1 MLDDL
6 TILVGGFILILAPLV
21 IGGILAEIFDW
32 E

>member
-6 TILVGGFILILAPLV
+6 TILLGGFILILTPLV